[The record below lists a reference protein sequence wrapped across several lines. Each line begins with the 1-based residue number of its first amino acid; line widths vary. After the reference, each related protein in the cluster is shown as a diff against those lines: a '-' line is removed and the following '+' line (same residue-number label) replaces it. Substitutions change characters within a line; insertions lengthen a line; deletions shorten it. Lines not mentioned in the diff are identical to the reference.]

1 MDICAAISNTLK
13 EEYLKKPNYK
23 ENWHEIANLSL
34 SRWNT
39 SNNIIEWM
47 NQ

>member
-23 ENWHEIANLSL
+23 ENSHEIANLSL